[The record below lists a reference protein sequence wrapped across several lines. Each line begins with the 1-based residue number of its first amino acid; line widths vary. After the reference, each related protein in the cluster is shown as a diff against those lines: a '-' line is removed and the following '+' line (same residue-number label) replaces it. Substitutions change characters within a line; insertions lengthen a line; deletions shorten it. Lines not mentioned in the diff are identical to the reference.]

1 MTDAIVVG
9 AGVNGLTAAN
19 YLARGGMKVL
29 VLEARKVAGGLASSH
44 EFAPGFRASVG
55 PENCGLLLPDV
66 VSDLELGRHGLE
78 LLTPDEVTFVPARDG
93 AGLLLWRDVARSA
106 EEIGKLSR
114 KDAEAY
120 PRFAVLVET
129 IATFLKLVLA
139 KPAPTPRIESG
150 SDLMELLKLGW
161 GFKQLGTR
169 SMHEALRVLPMAIQ
183 DFLDEWFENDLL
195 KAALG
200 ATALEGICLGPR
212 SAGTS
217 ALFLYHHMGER
228 KLARGGPGGVAQ
240 ALAKALESRGGT
252 LRTGTRVKKILVEDG
267 AAVGVALESGEE
279 IQASV
284 VLSTL
289 APRTT
294 FHGICE
300 PSHLPPSY
308 VSEIDAIRYRGVT
321 AKLNLA
327 LGALPEL
334 RSRPGK
340 DPGAHHRA
348 VIRVSESLDDLER
361 AYDDAKYGRFSERPA
376 LSVTIPS
383 LSDPSAAPP
392 GKHVMSVVAQSAPYR
407 LRSGPWSESKDAF
420 TAKILDR
427 LSEVAPDI
435 GSLVLH
441 SELWTPEDYE
451 RELGLPEGNWHQ
463 GEMALDQMFFLRP
476 VPGWARYETPIER
489 LYLGGASTHPG
500 GGITGACGHLAAAR
514 ILKDRS

>member
-1 MTDAIVVG
+1 MTDAVVIG

-29 VLEARKVAGGLASSH
+29 VLEARAVVGGIASTY
-44 EFAPGFRASVG
+44 EFAPGFRASIG
-55 PENCGLLLPDV
+55 PENCGLLLPQV

-78 LLTPDEVTFVPARDG
+78 LLTPDEISFAPAREG
-93 AGLLLWRDVARSA
+93 AGLLLWRDSGRSA

-114 KDAEAY
+114 RDAEAY
-120 PRFAVLVET
+120 PRFATLVEK
-129 IATFLKLVLA
+129 IASFLKLVLA
-139 KPAPTPRIESG
+139 KPAPMPRIESG

-169 SMHEALRVLPMAIQ
+169 SMHEALRALPMAIQ

-200 ATALEGICLGPR
+200 AQALEGVSLGPR
-212 SAGTS
+212 SGGTS
-217 ALFLYHHMGER
+217 ALFLYHQLGNR
-228 KLARGGPGGVAQ
+228 KLARGGAGAVAR
-240 ALAKALESRGGT
+240 ALAKALESQGGA
-252 LRTGTRVKKILVEDG
+252 LRTGARVKKILVEDG
-267 AAVGVALESGEE
+267 RAAGVALESGEE
-279 IQASV
+279 IQSSV

-294 FHGICE
+294 FHGISE

-308 VSEIDAIRYRGVT
+308 VSEIDSIRYRGVT

-327 LGALPEL
+327 LSALPEL

-340 DPGAHHRA
+340 EPGAHHRA
-348 VIRVSESLDDLER
+348 VIRVGESLDELER
-361 AYDDAKYGRFSERPA
+361 AYDDSKYGRFSERPA

-383 LSDPSAAPP
+383 LADPGAAPQ

-407 LRSGPWSESKDAF
+407 LRGTTWSESKDAF
-420 TAKILDR
+420 TARILDR
-427 LSEVAPDI
+427 LSEVAPDVK
-435 GSLVLH
+435 SLVLH
-441 SELWTPEDYE
+441 SHLWTPEDYE

-489 LYLGGASTHPG
+489 LYLGGSSTHPG
-500 GGITGACGHLAAAR
+500 GGITGACGYLAASR
-514 ILKDRS
+514 ILKDSS